1 MGWGI
6 RIAPARRKELIMW
19 KNQYGDEFD
28 TEFDAR
34 LDAEEML
41 DSNDILEWIID
52 HYPASTILEWMG
64 DKALDS
70 TLECIN
76 DYFQEN
82 YDFMEDE
89 TNEGE
94 WLHVL

>member
-1 MGWGI
+1 
-6 RIAPARRKELIMW
+6 MW

-28 TEFDAR
+28 TEEEAR

-41 DSNDILEWIID
+41 DSNEILEWIVD
-52 HYPASTILEWMG
+52 HYPASTILEWMD
-64 DKALDS
+64 DKALDP

-82 YDFMEDE
+82 YDFMEDK
-89 TNEGE
+89 TNEG
-94 WLHVL
+94 